1 MKRNDI
7 ILIIVAVL
15 LVAVVIKA
23 LDLNSD
29 NKKLEIERKESVE
42 RVDSIRKKMELDSIL
57 YISTLEHYEKEIDS
71 LKYRYYESIKK
82 IVKAQGNID
91 AYLNSNDS
99 VRFAEFKTYYPSGLS
114 LSLWM
119 RLLLASHKWTLYLF
133 GY

>member
-15 LVAVVIKA
+15 LVAVVVKA
-23 LDLNSD
+23 LDLNSG
-29 NKKLEIERKESVE
+29 NKRLEIERKESVE
-42 RVDSIRKKMELDSIL
+42 RVDSRRKKMELDSIL
-57 YISTLEHYEKEIDS
+57 YISTLEQYEKEIDS

-99 VRFAEFKTYYPSGLS
+99 VRFAEFK
-114 LSLWM
+114 
-119 RLLLASHKWTLYLF
+119 RLITQVD
-133 GY
+133 

>member
-57 YISTLEHYEKEIDS
+57 YISTLEHYENEIDS

-91 AYLNSNDS
+91 AYLNASDS
-99 VRFAEFKTYYPSGLS
+99 IRFAKFKE
-114 LSLWM
+114 
-119 RLLLASHKWTLYLF
+119 LLTQVD
-133 GY
+133 

>member
-99 VRFAEFKTYYPSGLS
+99 VRFAKFKE
-114 LSLWM
+114 
-119 RLLLASHKWTLYLF
+119 LLTQVD
-133 GY
+133 